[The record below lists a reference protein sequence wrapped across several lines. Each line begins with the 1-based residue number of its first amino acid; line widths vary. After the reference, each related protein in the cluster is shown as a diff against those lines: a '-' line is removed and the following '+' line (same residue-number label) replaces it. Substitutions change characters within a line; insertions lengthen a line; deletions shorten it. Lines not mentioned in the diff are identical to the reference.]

1 MQDSQKQTLKGR
13 FDHYQASKAV
23 LFWGCAGS
31 VILALVVGFTWGGW
45 VTGGTAQEMAEK
57 AGAQGRQQVAAVVCV
72 DRFMAAADVGV
83 QLAAL
88 KDISSSYQR
97 DKFVQSG
104 GWAVM
109 RTKSE
114 DGRSAG
120 PSSTRDQR
128 EAAELCA
135 DELVA
140 LEIPVGEE
148 AELISDE
155 ETAAQ

>member
-31 VILALVVGFTWGGW
+31 VILALAVGFTWGGW

-57 AGAQGRQQVAAVVCV
+57 AGAQGRQEVAAVVCV
-72 DRFMAAADVGV
+72 DRFMAAADAGV

-88 KDISSSYQR
+88 KEITSSYQR

-109 RTKSE
+109 RTSE
-114 DGRSAG
+114 DGTSAG

-135 DELVA
+135 DELVERKA
-140 LEIPVGEE
+140 PAIAAAAADTSE
-148 AELISDE
+148 A
-155 ETAAQ
+155 TGAQ